1 MDFCCTQWLW
11 KQIKHNVYI
20 LRWLSQDSWPL
31 QTLLLGVIPV
41 VCLKSFYPPLKPR
54 SANCSFFSMRPF
66 LWVDFLLT
74 FSRLPTT
81 LTAYSTQAAPSF
93 GALTW
98 DPLVWLSW
106 CLFCAFLHSR
116 DQVLCFLPVL
126 TKPETLMWLRA
137 MYSQRGLKSRSQIS
151 FPPYSLSPA
160 TVLST
165 CQWIKWKLWE
175 RAEDRPTHGD
185 SACHR
190 RKRTRMFY
198 IVLTFCTI
206 G

>member
-31 QTLLLGVIPV
+31 QTLPLGVIPV

-54 SANCSFFSMRPF
+54 SANCSFFSVCPF
-66 LWVDFLLT
+66 LWADFLLT

-81 LTAYSTQAAPSF
+81 LTAYSTRAAPSF
-93 GALTW
+93 GALTR

-106 CLFCAFLHSR
+106 CLFCTFLHSR

-126 TKPETLMWLRA
+126 TKPETLMWLQA
-137 MYSQRGLKSRSQIS
+137 MYSQRGLKSRSRIS
-151 FPPYSLSPA
+151 FPPYSLGPA
-160 TVLST
+160 TVLLSVD
-165 CQWIKWKLWE
+165 QVEVVRKG
-175 RAEDRPTHGD
+175 RGQTHAWWL
-185 SACHR
+185 SCYR